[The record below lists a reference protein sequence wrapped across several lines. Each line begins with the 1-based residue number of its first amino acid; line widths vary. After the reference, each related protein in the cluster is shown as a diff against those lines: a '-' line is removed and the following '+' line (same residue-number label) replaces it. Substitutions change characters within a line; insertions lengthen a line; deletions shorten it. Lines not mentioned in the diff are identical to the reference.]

1 MHMVNLS
8 GKDTKAA
15 KPLIMK
21 KLNIKMENDRLKI
34 KNDLEVETTNY
45 MNIDKIAFV
54 FYVNEKGCSN
64 LFVKF
69 VIFVVKKCIA
79 LGGNLKIILHFYLS
93 FCFFLF
99 DI

>member
-54 FYVNEKGCSN
+54 F
-64 LFVKF
+64 
-69 VIFVVKKCIA
+69 CIA